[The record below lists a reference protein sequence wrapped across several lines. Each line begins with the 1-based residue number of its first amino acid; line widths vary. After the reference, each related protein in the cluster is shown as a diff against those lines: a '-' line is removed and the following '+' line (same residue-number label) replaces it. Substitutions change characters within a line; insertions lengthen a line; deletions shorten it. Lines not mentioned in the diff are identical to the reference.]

1 MGVTIFELYCCL
13 KLKLGGIFA
22 GHIVAMVTYCT
33 TKLTATCWSMIGQF
47 LFFFFDEL
55 GINRYRVVIM
65 THQNLCLGK
74 YRKMTHLKLYINYYL
89 PLNHFDK
96 MQMAKTGSLFLW
108 MPSGHLQ
115 NLWIA
120 ATMMV
125 YNVRQKKVI
134 IFCINYMME
143 NREIT
148 LLAPCRGLCLAE
160 VSTLKTL
167 IYICCVRI
175 AWGPYW
181 EKVSAWCVNRLT
193 DGGLIFSQY
202 NPKQTF

>member
-1 MGVTIFELYCCL
+1 MSWKVQEN
-13 KLKLGGIFA
+13 
-22 GHIVAMVTYCT
+22 
-33 TKLTATCWSMIGQF
+33 
-47 LFFFFDEL
+47 D
-55 GINRYRVVIM
+55 
-65 THQNLCLGK
+65 
-74 YRKMTHLKLYINYYL
+74 LKLYINYYL

-125 YNVRQKKVI
+125 YNIRQKKVI

-193 DGGLIFSQY
+193 DRGLIFSQY